1 MTLDDSILHIG
12 PASDDAKA
20 GASASRTR
28 AAGRR
33 NAAPLDDAARM
44 RTTLLDWVERRWL
57 RQLDV
62 VFADFLWREVPDASP
77 RLILAAVLASHQLGH
92 GHACLDLLAALE
104 DPAVTLALP
113 PDDAPVAARQLP
125 PAFYPAQL
133 LAPLTLTDWLAALN
147 DARLVGTGP
156 GSTPLVLA
164 GGARPRLYLRRCW
177 QYEQDI
183 KQGITQRL
191 QRNAALQAAL
201 PTARLRQYLDA
212 LFVGAQVGDDG
223 VDWQKIACATAAG
236 SALTIITGGPGTGK
250 TTTVVKVL
258 AVLQALA
265 LNAAAAPLGQLR
277 IRLAAPTGKAAARL
291 SESISVAVRKLAV
304 QSGVQDGAR
313 KGSRESLK
321 DGGND
326 GLQDTLRDGLQD
338 TLQDALQDAAAVW
351 AAIPTKVSTLHRLL
365 GSRPGTRRF
374 RHDRDN
380 RLALD
385 VLVVDEASMVDL
397 ETMAAVL
404 EALPPN
410 GRLILLGDQD
420 QLASVE
426 AGAVLADLCVHAR
439 EGRYTPATRDWLEQ
453 VCGQRLPQPRI
464 DPQGAALDQAVVML
478 RHSHRFAADSG
489 IGRLAVAVNEG
500 DVLAARMFWQIPDAD
515 VNKLVGAACER
526 AFPALVLDGYA
537 AYLAVLRQGPA
548 DTDPRTLDAW
558 AAAILQQH
566 QRFQLL
572 ATLRN
577 GEWGVEGLNQR
588 AARLLLE
595 QGLITQADGWYAGR
609 PVLVT
614 HNDYALG
621 LMNGDIGIT
630 LPVPGADP
638 HAAAGLAGANADARD
653 PAMTLR
659 VAFTS
664 SDGSGRIKW
673 VPPSRLQ
680 SVETVYALTVHK
692 SQGSEFEHAVVVLPE
707 RLSPI
712 LTRELLYTGITR
724 ARRQL
729 TLLSPGGEAILEQG
743 MVRQVRRASGLFPER
758 SDGAGEDVSLT
769 DQAPGT
775 GSP

>member
-1 MTLDDSILHIG
+1 MNPTEPLDDSILHIG
-12 PASDDAKA
+12 PAADDART
-20 GASASRTR
+20 GAAASRAR
-28 AAGRR
+28 AASRR
-33 NAAPLDDAARM
+33 NAAPLEDAARL
-44 RTTLLDWVERRWL
+44 RTTLLDWVGRRWL

-113 PDDAPVAARQLP
+113 PDDAPVAARQAP

-133 LAPLTLTDWLAALN
+133 LAPLTLDDWLAALS

-191 QRNAALQAAL
+191 QRNAALQAEL
-201 PTARLRQYLDA
+201 PTARLRRYLDA
-212 LFVGAQVGDDG
+212 LFVGAQAGDDG

-265 LNAAAAPLGQLR
+265 LGAGAAPLGQLR

-291 SESISVAVRKLAV
+291 SESISVAVQRLAV
-304 QSGVQDGAR
+304 QSDAQDGAR
-313 KGSRESLK
+313 DGSK
-321 DGGND
+321 DGSKDSLQD
-326 GLQDTLRDGLQD
+326 GLQHAD
-338 TLQDALQDAAAVW
+338 AVW

-453 VCGQRLPQPRI
+453 ACGQRLPQPRI

-500 DVLAARMFWQIPDAD
+500 DVLAARMFWQTPDED

-548 DTDPRTLDAW
+548 DTDPQTLDAW

-577 GEWGVEGLNQR
+577 GEWGVAGLNQR
-588 AARLLLE
+588 VARLLLE

-638 HAAAGLAGANADARD
+638 HAAAGLAGINADVHD

-758 SDGAGEDVSLT
+758 LT
-769 DQAPGT
+769 DPAPGT
-775 GSP
+775 GFP

>member
-1 MTLDDSILHIG
+1 MMSPTEPLDDSLLHIG
-12 PASDDAKA
+12 PASGDART
-20 GASASRTR
+20 GPQASRAR
-28 AAGRR
+28 AASRR
-33 NAAPLDDAARM
+33 HAAPLDDAARL

-57 RQLDV
+57 RRLDV
-62 VFADFLWREVPDASP
+62 VFADFLMREVPDVSP
-77 RLILAAVLASHQLGH
+77 RLVLAAVLASHQLGH

-113 PDDAPVAARQLP
+113 PDDAPAAARQLP
-125 PAFYPAQL
+125 PALNPAQL
-133 LAPLTLTDWLAALN
+133 LEQLTLNDWLAAL
-147 DARLVGTGP
+147 DDPRLVGTGP
-156 GSTPLVLA
+156 GHTPLVLA
-164 GGARPRLYLRRCW
+164 GGTRPRVYLRRCW

-191 QRNAALQAAL
+191 QRNAALQADL
-201 PTARLRQYLDA
+201 PTARLRQYLDT
-212 LFVGAQVGDDG
+212 LFADAQVGDDG

-265 LNAAAAPLGQLR
+265 LGAGTAQGRTGATPPGQLR

-291 SESISVAVRKLAV
+291 SESISGAV
-304 QSGVQDGAR
+304 QRLPALS
-313 KGSRESLK
+313 SLP
-321 DGGND
+321 DHAD
-326 GLQDTLRDGLQD
+326 
-338 TLQDALQDAAAVW
+338 DALR

-397 ETMAAVL
+397 ETMAALL
-404 EALPPN
+404 EALPPA

-439 EGRYTPATRDWLEQ
+439 EGRYTPATRAWLEQ
-453 VCGQRLPQPRI
+453 VSGQRLPQPRI

-489 IGRLAVAVNEG
+489 IGRLARTVNDG
-500 DVLAARMFWQIPDAD
+500 DVLAARMFWQNPGED
-515 VNKLVGAACER
+515 VSKLVGAACER
-526 AFPALVLDGYA
+526 AFPALVLDGYS
-537 AYLAVLRQGPA
+537 AYLATLRQGPA
-548 DTDPRTLDAW
+548 DTDPQTLDAW
-558 AAAILQQH
+558 AAAILRQH

-577 GEWGVEGLNQR
+577 GEWGVEGLNRRTAQ
-588 AARLLLE
+588 LLLKE
-595 QGLITQADGWYAGR
+595 RLITQAEGWYAGR

-630 LPVPGADP
+630 LPVPGADA
-638 HAAAGLAGANADARD
+638 HAAAALDGANAAQADAQD
-653 PAMTLR
+653 APATLR

-724 ARRQL
+724 ARSRL
-729 TLLSPGGEAILEQG
+729 TLLSPGGDSVLEQG
-743 MVRQVRRASGLFPER
+743 ILRQVRRASGLFPER
-758 SDGAGEDVSLT
+758 GDGAAADAALQGQAAPGSLANVI
-769 DQAPGT
+769 DPAPGT
-775 GSP
+775 GFP

>member
-1 MTLDDSILHIG
+1 MNPTEPLDDSILHIG
-12 PASDDAKA
+12 PASD
-20 GASASRTR
+20 GARTGAAASRAR

-33 NAAPLDDAARM
+33 HAAALDDAARL

-57 RQLDV
+57 RRLDV
-62 VFADFLWREVPDASP
+62 VFADFLLREVPDVSP

-113 PDDAPVAARQLP
+113 PDDAPAAARQSP
-125 PAFYPAQL
+125 PALYPAQL
-133 LAPLTLTDWLAALN
+133 LEQLTLGDWLAAL
-147 DARLVGTGP
+147 DDPRLVGAGA
-156 GSTPLVLA
+156 GNTPLVLA
-164 GGARPRLYLRRCW
+164 GGTRPRLYLRRCW

-201 PTARLRQYLDA
+201 PMARLRQYLDA
-212 LFVGAQVGDDG
+212 LFADAQVGDDG

-265 LNAAAAPLGQLR
+265 LGAGAAPLGQLR

-291 SESISVAVRKLAV
+291 SESISGAVQRLPALSGLLDGGKDGSQDADAVR
-304 QSGVQDGAR
+304 
-313 KGSRESLK
+313 
-321 DGGND
+321 
-326 GLQDTLRDGLQD
+326 
-338 TLQDALQDAAAVW
+338 

-397 ETMAAVL
+397 ETMAALL
-404 EALPPN
+404 EALPPA

-453 VCGQRLPQPRI
+453 VSGQRLPQPRI

-489 IGRLAVAVNEG
+489 IGRLAAAVNEG
-500 DVLAARMFWQIPDAD
+500 DILAARMFWQQPGED
-515 VNKLVGAACER
+515 VKKVVGAACER
-526 AFPALVLDGYA
+526 AFAALVLDGYA
-537 AYLAVLRQGPA
+537 AYLAALRQGPA

-558 AAAILQQH
+558 AAAILRQH

-577 GEWGVEGLNQR
+577 GDWGVEGLNR
-588 AARLLLE
+588 RTARLLLE
-595 QGLITQADGWYAGR
+595 QGLISQADGWYAGR

-630 LPVPGADP
+630 LPVPGADA
-638 HAAAGLAGANADARD
+638 HAAAAADGAIADGQD

-724 ARRQL
+724 ARRRL

-743 MVRQVRRASGLFPER
+743 IVRQVSRASGLFPER
-758 SDGAGEDVSLT
+758 GNLT
-769 DQAPGT
+769 DPAPGT
-775 GSP
+775 GFP

>member
-1 MTLDDSILHIG
+1 MSATPPSG
-12 PASDDAKA
+12 VFAAGAPASP
-20 GASASRTR
+20 TR
-28 AAGRR
+28 AGGRR
-33 NAAPLDDAARM
+33 RGAAAPLDDAARL
-44 RTTLLDWVERRWL
+44 RATLEDWVGRRWL
-57 RQLDV
+57 RRLDV
-62 VFADFLWREVPDASP
+62 VFADFLWREIPDASP

-92 GHACLDLLAALE
+92 GHACLDLAAALE

-113 PDDAPVAARQLP
+113 PEDAPAPPRELP

-133 LAPLTLTDWLAALN
+133 LEQLTLRDWLAAL
-147 DARLVGTGP
+147 DDPRLVGNGP
-156 GSTPLVLA
+156 GRTPLVLA

-201 PTARLRQYLDA
+201 PTASLRGYLDA
-212 LFVGAQVGDDG
+212 LFADAQAGEDG
-223 VDWQKIACATAAG
+223 VDWQKVACATAAG

-265 LNAAAAPLGQLR
+265 LDGPGEPLR

-291 SESISVAVRKLAV
+291 SESISGAVQRLAALDGLPRADAVR
-304 QSGVQDGAR
+304 
-313 KGSRESLK
+313 
-321 DGGND
+321 
-326 GLQDTLRDGLQD
+326 
-338 TLQDALQDAAAVW
+338 

-380 RLALD
+380 RLGLD

-404 EALPPN
+404 DALPPA

-439 EGRYTPATRDWLEQ
+439 EGRYTPATRDWLAQ
-453 VCGQRLPQPRI
+453 VSGQRLPPARL
-464 DPQGAALDQAVVML
+464 DDQGAALDQAVVML

-489 IGRLAVAVNEG
+489 IGRLAAAVNDG
-500 DVLAARMFWQIPDAD
+500 DVAAARMFWQAPAD
-515 VNKLVGAACER
+515 GVRKLVGAACER
-526 AFPALVLDGYA
+526 AFAALALHGRDEDTAAPLSEGYA
-537 AYLAVLRQGPA
+537 DYLAIIRQGPA

-558 AAAILQQH
+558 AAAILKQH

-577 GEWGVEGLNQR
+577 GEWGVAGLNR
-588 AARLLLE
+588 RVAALLFE
-595 QGLITQADGWYAGR
+595 QGLIAQPDGWYAGR

-630 LPVPGADP
+630 LPVPGADAHALGAGP
-638 HAAAGLAGANADARD
+638 HMDADPQGGGDPQAPAAV
-653 PAMTLR
+653 LR
-659 VAFTS
+659 VAFMS

-707 RLSPI
+707 RPGPI

-724 ARRQL
+724 ARRRL
-729 TLLSPGGEAILEQG
+729 TLLSPGGEAVLEQG
-743 MVRQVRRASGLFPER
+743 IVRQVRRASGLFPER
-758 SDGAGEDVSLT
+758 ADGEAGAGPAVS
-769 DQAPGT
+769 DPAPGT
-775 GSP
+775 GFP

>member
-1 MTLDDSILHIG
+1 MSRPGRPKGESSLG
-12 PASDDAKA
+12 E
-20 GASASRTR
+20 GAAQRQEGSRPPVHRRSAS
-28 AAGRR
+28 
-33 NAAPLDDAARM
+33 APLDDAARL
-44 RTTLLDWVERRWL
+44 RSTLDDWVERRWL
-57 RQLDV
+57 RRLDV
-62 VFADFLWREVPDASP
+62 VFADFLWREIPDASP

-92 GHACLDLLAALE
+92 GHACLDLAAALD

-113 PDDAPVAARQLP
+113 PEDAPAASRESP

-133 LAPLTLTDWLAALN
+133 LEQLTLRDWLAAL
-147 DARLVGTGP
+147 DDPRLVGAGP
-156 GSTPLVLA
+156 GRTPLVLA

-201 PTARLRQYLDA
+201 PTARLREYLDA
-212 LFVGAQVGDDG
+212 LFAGADAGDDG
-223 VDWQKIACATAAG
+223 VDWQKVACAIAAG

-265 LNAAAAPLGQLR
+265 LDGADGPLR

-291 SESISVAVRKLAV
+291 SESISGAVQRLAALDGLPRAQAVR
-304 QSGVQDGAR
+304 
-313 KGSRESLK
+313 
-321 DGGND
+321 
-326 GLQDTLRDGLQD
+326 
-338 TLQDALQDAAAVW
+338 
-351 AAIPTKVSTLHRLL
+351 AAIPTKVGTLHRLL

-404 EALPPN
+404 DALPPA

-439 EGRYTPATRDWLEQ
+439 EGRYTPATRDWLAR
-453 VCGQRLPQPRI
+453 VSGQRLPPSRL
-464 DPQGAALDQAVVML
+464 DDQGAALDQAVIML

-489 IGRLAVAVNEG
+489 IGRLAAAVNDG
-500 DVLAARMFWQIPDAD
+500 DVAAARMFWQVPAD
-515 VNKLVGAACER
+515 GVRKLVGAACER
-526 AFPALVLDGYA
+526 AFAALVLHGRDEQPPAGAAEVLTGMAMQDLAPSQAAPGARASEGYA
-537 AYLAVLRQGPA
+537 DYLAILRQGPA
-548 DTDPRTLDAW
+548 DTDPGTLDAW
-558 AAAILQQH
+558 AAAVLRQH

-577 GEWGVEGLNQR
+577 GEWGVEGLNR
-588 AARLLLE
+588 RVARLLFE
-595 QGLITQADGWYAGR
+595 QGLIAQADGWYAGR

-630 LPVPGADP
+630 LPVPGAQAEAL
-638 HAAAGLAGANADARD
+638 AAIGHGEGLRE
-653 PAMTLR
+653 PATTLR

-680 SVETVYALTVHK
+680 AVETVYALTVHK

-707 RLSPI
+707 RLGPI

-724 ARRQL
+724 ARRRL
-729 TLLSPGGEAILEQG
+729 TLLSPGGEAVLEQG

-758 SDGAGEDVSLT
+758 LDGAADT
-769 DQAPGT
+769 
-775 GSP
+775 